1 MVQIVENRTELEG
14 VVEGPAAEGGRPRV
28 RVLAAEPVEG
38 FPNLL
43 ADAVGRVI
51 ELDGGAEPLP
61 GELGEG
67 TRIRC
72 RVRRAGLDR
81 YFVLPG
87 SVELEGTG

>member
-14 VVEGPAAEGGRPRV
+14 VVEGPAGEDGRLRI

-43 ADAVGRVI
+43 ADDVGRVI

-61 GELGEG
+61 AGLGEG
-67 TRIRC
+67 TRIHC

-81 YFVLPG
+81 YFALPG
-87 SVELEGTG
+87 SVELDGAG